1 MNRSP
6 AVNIRGIHHVALVV
20 HDLAAARDFYV
31 DALGLEVVDQAHF
44 TPSPATDLLTE
55 LQAGKSI
62 ADVAAEKG
70 VDAQTIADAGRICN
84 RQGFAL
90 RAKQFWQQAA
100 HLDPENVAAAL
111 RQGYSRSFAAWVV
124 FLEDDIDVCDRFFDS
139 VGAWLDDCA
148 RDDRRV
154 YALGSCQVSKK
165 SRGRAADIGIEHFF
179 GTQAFALRR
188 DDAIDLS
195 AYLDEHV
202 YDRTDTG
209 AQYDLLMHDWA
220 LTRWPSV
227 RHFLASVPS
236 FVQHIGRESV
246 IEPRP
251 STHLFASWP
260 GREWSYV
267 G

>member
-1 MNRSP
+1 MR
-6 AVNIRGIHHVALVV
+6 
-20 HDLAAARDFYV
+20 DLAAVMVTVDRSPGRNYLVETLRNLKRSDLITSERLYSFDLVDSGPGSEWAR
-31 DALGLEVVDQAHF
+31 
-44 TPSPATDLLTE
+44 S
-55 LQAGKSI
+55 
-62 ADVAAEKG
+62 AAEWVMPG
-70 VDAQTIADAGRICN
+70 WFSVVAEQTGTKRTAN
-84 RQGFAL
+84 
-90 RAKQFWQQAA
+90 
-100 HLDPENVAAAL
+100 ENVAAAL
-111 RQGYSRSFAAWVV
+111 RQGHSRSFAAWVV

-139 VGAWLDDCA
+139 VGAWLDDCS

-188 DDAIDLS
+188 DDALNLS

-220 LTRWPSV
+220 LARWPSV